1 MYPRVSYCNIIDIWG
16 VSQGEWIFVYVSYHL
31 GQYHPKYHI
40 DTKVTYLGMN
50 VLEWYVEPNII
61 KKKITLEN

>member
-1 MYPRVSYCNIIDIWG
+1 MNP
-16 VSQGEWIFVYVSYHL
+16 SYHL

-50 VLEWYVEPNII
+50 VLKWYVDPNII
-61 KKKITLEN
+61 KEKITLEN